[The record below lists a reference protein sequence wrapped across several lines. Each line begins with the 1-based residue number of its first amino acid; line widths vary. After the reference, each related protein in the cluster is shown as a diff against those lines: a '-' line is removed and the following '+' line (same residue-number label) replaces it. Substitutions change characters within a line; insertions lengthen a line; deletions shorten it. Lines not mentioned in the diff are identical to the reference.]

1 MPLTREQYRR
11 SLAQPPLCEQLKVR
25 DLADNL
31 LIQLNGSFVAG
42 YRASGICSY
51 YASDEDRNRTKLVL
65 EAFIRSLP
73 ERSMRL
79 QARFEVSEGVGDL
92 LARYGREQ
100 HSPHQALEAIDREQS
115 HAWLEK
121 NAQGYYL
128 RHSLH
133 FYFIWD
139 PRIHYQTPDLEWR
152 KKMRGNRFSMSAT
165 KCMERNRCEH
175 EDLVAEFN
183 SLMGGVEA
191 TLQATGMK
199 IERMTHDDL
208 FLEVKRALNPLSNDA
223 LPYRPSETSLPYQ
236 SARSQMANVNIED
249 ELDDYLKVGGLLY
262 SFISLKDLP
271 DATFPGVLR
280 ELVVMDFPIIINAE
294 VVIPDQAK
302 AVKQYK
308 SRLRKMTAAQ
318 KDVYGG
324 FRLNVD
330 AQVAEH
336 QLIKVL
342 EELISSSLK
351 SCQLSLSIAVRTS
364 RPARNRWEAEE
375 AERILADR
383 RQRVL
388 HAIARMN
395 GARGIPETLAQKR
408 FFFSSLPGLGEI
420 NKREADVLTLH
431 AADLLP
437 VEMPWK
443 GTPNSPLMLFETPY
457 RQLIPFSPFDSG
469 LGDANLLI
477 MAKSGG
483 GKTFLAQLKLLMMA
497 RAQPLVSILERGD
510 SYQPLIELMGGR
522 VIHVDLDGRETLNPW
537 DLPEGE
543 TVPSN
548 EKTAFLKNLTRHMLG
563 DGQGSD
569 TSLLDCVLTD
579 AITRVYKRCSIRYV
593 NATPTFNDLREELAN
608 WRDAER
614 MQSTIDEAH
623 LAAVKLRPWT
633 EGGIYAKLFDR
644 ATTMRLDSDWLF
656 FNLEGLSSDPRL
668 EMAMSML
675 IATTMAAR
683 AAGKTGRP
691 SISVLDECW
700 FLLDS
705 PALAPEVVQLYRTAR
720 KRNSSV
726 WGISQTVE
734 DFVGTEFQPRVHGP
748 GILKNASTKIIG
760 QQPGDVTALVNHL
773 NLNPVAVNE
782 VKRFGAPRKGESA
795 EALMVIG
802 ERAETTQTIRIVP
815 RPLSYWV
822 CTTFPRERRYRAWFL
837 KKHPD
842 RPLLES
848 YQDLGTRFPQ
858 GLADLAPLAEEIS
871 GAVNRVAVR
880 DPEIETRQASRG
892 ESKEGLPERAGETA
906 CR

>member
-1 MPLTREQYRR
+1 MPLRMEQYER

-25 DLADNL
+25 DLSDNL
-31 LIQLNGSFVAG
+31 LVQLNGAFVAG
-42 YRASGICSY
+42 YRVSGICSY
-51 YASDEDRNRTKLVL
+51 YASDEDRNRTKLLL
-65 EAFIRSLP
+65 EALIRSLQ

-79 QARFEVSEGVGDL
+79 QARFEISEGVGDL
-92 LARYGREQ
+92 IARYNREQ
-100 HSPHQALEAIDREQS
+100 RNHNTALQAIDREQS
-115 HAWLEK
+115 ETWLKK
-121 NAQGYYL
+121 NADGYYL
-128 RHSLH
+128 GHSLH

-139 PRIHYQTPDLEWR
+139 PRAHHQSPDIEWKR
-152 KKMRGNRFSMSAT
+152 KMRGSSLSMSAA
-165 KCMERNRCEH
+165 KCIERSRREH
-175 EDLVAEFN
+175 EELVAEFN
-183 SLMGGVEA
+183 SLMSGVEA
-191 TLQATGMK
+191 SLQATGMK
-199 IERMTHDDL
+199 IERMTHNDL
-208 FLEVKRALNPLSNDA
+208 FLEVKRALNPLANDV
-223 LPYRPSETSLPYQ
+223 LPYRPPERSLAYE

-249 ELDDYLKVGGLLY
+249 ELDDYLKIGGLLY
-262 SFISLKDLP
+262 SFISLKGLP

-280 ELVVMDFPIIINAE
+280 ELLVMDFPLIINAE
-294 VVIPDQAK
+294 VVLPDQTK

-318 KDVYGG
+318 KDIHGG

-342 EELISSSLK
+342 QELISSSLK
-351 SCQLSLSIAVRTS
+351 SCQLSLTVAVRTS
-364 RPARNRWEAEE
+364 RPAQNRLEAEE

-408 FFFSSLPGLGEI
+408 FFFSGLPGLGEI
-420 NKREADVLTLH
+420 NKREMDVLTLH

-437 VEMPWK
+437 VEMPWD

-457 RQLIPFSPFDSG
+457 RQLISFSPFDAS

-497 RAQPLVSILERGD
+497 RSRPLVSILERGD
-510 SYQPLIELMGGR
+510 SYEPLIELMGGR
-522 VIHVDLDGRETLNPW
+522 VINVDLDGRETLNPW
-537 DLPEGE
+537 DLAEGE

-563 DGQGSD
+563 ESHGSD
-569 TSLLDCVLTD
+569 ISLLDNVLSD
-579 AITRVYKRCSIRYV
+579 AIPRVYKRCAIRYS
-593 NATPTFNDLREELAN
+593 NPIPTFNDLREELAN
-608 WRDAER
+608 WRDAEK
-614 MQSTIDEAH
+614 MQRTIDEAH
-623 LAAVKLRPWT
+623 LAAIKLRSWT
-633 EGGIYAKLFDR
+633 ENGIYARLFDR
-644 ATTMRLDSDWLF
+644 PTTMRLDSDWLF
-656 FNLEGLSSDPRL
+656 FNVEGLSSDPRL
-668 EMAMSML
+668 ETAMSIL
-675 IATTMAAR
+675 IASSMAAR
-683 AAGKTGRP
+683 ATGKTGRP

-705 PALAPEVVQLYRTAR
+705 PSLAPEVVQLYRTAR

-760 QQPGDVTALVNHL
+760 QQPGDATPLVNHL

-782 VKRFGAPRKGESA
+782 VKRFGAPQKGRGA

-802 ERAETTQTIRIVP
+802 EKAETTQTIRVVP
-815 RPLSYWV
+815 TPLSYWV

-837 KKHPD
+837 KKHAD
-842 RPLLES
+842 RPLLAS
-848 YQDLGTRFPQ
+848 YQELTTKFPH
-858 GLADLAPLAEEIS
+858 GLADIAPLPEEIS
-871 GAVNRVAVR
+871 GAVNAVHV
-880 DPEIETRQASRG
+880 EKSEVGTREVR
-892 ESKEGLPERAGETA
+892 RT
-906 CR
+906 

>member
-1 MPLTREQYRR
+1 MSLRMEQYRR
-11 SLAQPPLCEQLKVR
+11 SLAQPPLCAQLKVR

-51 YASDEDRNRTKLVL
+51 YASDDDRNRTKQVL
-65 EAFIRSLP
+65 EGLIRSLP
-73 ERSMRL
+73 ERSMRV
-79 QARFEVSEGVGDL
+79 QVRFEVFEGVGDL
-92 LARYGREQ
+92 ITRYNHEQ
-100 HSPHQALEAIDREQS
+100 HNPNTSLQAIDREQS
-115 HAWLEK
+115 QAWRQK
-121 NAQGYYL
+121 DAQGYYL
-128 RHSLH
+128 QHSLH

-139 PRIHYQTPDLEWR
+139 PRLHHQTPDFEW
-152 KKMRGNRFSMSAT
+152 KKKIRSNRFSMSAT
-165 KCMERNRCEH
+165 KCMERSRREH
-175 EDLVAEFN
+175 ENLVAEFD
-183 SLMGGVEA
+183 SLMSGVEA
-191 TLQATGMK
+191 TLQATGMN
-199 IERMTHDDL
+199 IERLTHDDI
-208 FLEVKRALNPLSNDA
+208 FLGIKQALNPLAKDTR
-223 LPYRPSETSLPYQ
+223 PYRPSEASLVYE

-249 ELDDYLKVGGLLY
+249 ELDDHLKVGGLLY

-271 DATFPGVLR
+271 DATFPGLLR

-294 VVIPDQAK
+294 VVLPDQAK
-302 AVKQYK
+302 SVKQYK

-318 KDVYGG
+318 TDIHGG

-330 AQVAEH
+330 AQVAER

-342 EELISSSLK
+342 QDLISSSLR
-351 SCQLSLSIAVRTS
+351 SCQLSLTIAVRTS
-364 RPARNRWEAEE
+364 RPARNRFETQE

-388 HAIARMN
+388 HAINRMN

-408 FFFSSLPGLGEI
+408 FFYSSLPGLGES
-420 NKREADVLTLH
+420 NKRETDVLTLH

-443 GTPNSPLMLFETPY
+443 GTPNSPLMMFETPY

-469 LGDANLLI
+469 LGDANMLI
-477 MAKSGG
+477 IAKSGG
-483 GKTFLAQLKLLMMA
+483 GKTFLAQLTLLMAA
-497 RAQPLVSILERGD
+497 RARPLVSIVERGD
-510 SYQPLIELMGGR
+510 SYEPLIELMDGR
-522 VIHVDLDGRETLNPW
+522 VIDVDLDGRETLNPW

-543 TVPSN
+543 TVPSK

-563 DGQGSD
+563 DGHSSD
-569 TSLLDCVLTD
+569 TSLLDNLLTD
-579 AITRVYKRCSIRYV
+579 AITRVYKRCSIRYS
-593 NATPTFNDLREELAN
+593 NPIPTFNDLREELAN

-614 MQSTIDEAH
+614 MQRTIDEAH
-623 LAAVKLRPWT
+623 LASIKLRSWT
-633 EGGIYAKLFDR
+633 EDGIYARLFDR
-644 ATTMRLDSDWLF
+644 PTTMRLDNDWLF
-656 FNLEGLSSDPRL
+656 FNVEGLNSDPRL
-668 EMAMSML
+668 ETAMSML
-675 IATTMAAR
+675 IAATTAAR

-748 GILKNASTKIIG
+748 GILKNASSKIIG
-760 QQPGDVTALVNHL
+760 QQPGDVSPLVNHL
-773 NLNPVAVNE
+773 NLNAVAVKE

-795 EALMVIG
+795 EALMVVG
-802 ERAETTQTIRIVP
+802 EKAEATQTIRIVP
-815 RPLSYWV
+815 TPLSYWV

-837 KKHPD
+837 QKHAD
-842 RPLLES
+842 RPLLEN
-848 YQDLGTRFPQ
+848 YQNLAKRFAH
-858 GLADLAPLAEEIS
+858 GLADIAPLPEEIS
-871 GAVNRVAVR
+871 GDVNAVAAGK
-880 DPEIETRQASRG
+880 PGIKEASGR
-892 ESKEGLPERAGETA
+892 
-906 CR
+906 

>member
-1 MPLTREQYRR
+1 MPLKMEQYQK
-11 SLAQPPLCEQLKVR
+11 SLAQPPLCEQQKVR
-25 DLADNL
+25 DLADDL

-42 YRASGICSY
+42 YRVSGNHSY
-51 YASDEDRNRTKLVL
+51 YASDEERNRTKLVL
-65 EAFIRSLP
+65 EALIRSLP

-79 QARFEVSEGVGDL
+79 QVRFEIAEGADDL
-92 LARYGREQ
+92 IARYNREQ
-100 HSPHQALEAIDREQS
+100 QNPNAVLQAVDREQS
-115 HAWLEK
+115 DVWLKK
-121 NAQGYYL
+121 NAEGYYL
-128 RHSLH
+128 QHMLH

-139 PRIHYQTPDLEWR
+139 PRIHHQSPELEWK
-152 KKMRGNRFSMSAT
+152 KKMRGPSFSMSAS
-165 KCMERNRCEH
+165 KCIERSRREH
-175 EDLVAEFN
+175 EDMVAEFN
-183 SLMGGVEA
+183 SLMSGVEA

-199 IERMTHDDL
+199 IERLTQNDI
-208 FLEVKRALNPLSNDA
+208 FLEVKRALNPLVNDKRPF
-223 LPYRPSETSLPYQ
+223 LPPAESLVYE
-236 SARSQMANVNIED
+236 SARSQMASVNIED
-249 ELDDYLKVGGLLY
+249 ELDEHLKIGGLLY

-294 VVIPDQAK
+294 VVLPDQAK

-318 KDVYGG
+318 KDIHGG

-342 EELISSSLK
+342 QELISSSLK
-351 SCQLSLSIAVRTS
+351 SCQLSLTIAVRTS
-364 RPARNRWEAEE
+364 QPTRNRFEAEQ
-375 AERILADR
+375 AERTLADR

-388 HAIARMN
+388 HAIGRMN

-408 FFFSSLPGLGEI
+408 FFFSNLPALGEI
-420 NKREADVLTLH
+420 NKREKDVLTLH

-469 LGDANLLI
+469 LGDANMLI

-497 RAQPLVSILERGD
+497 RARPLVSILERGD
-510 SYQPLIELMGGR
+510 SYEPLVDLMGGR
-522 VIHVDLDGRETLNPW
+522 VINVDLDGRENLNPW

-543 TVPSN
+543 HVPSN

-563 DGQGSD
+563 DSHNSD
-569 TSLLDCVLTD
+569 TSLLDSVLTD
-579 AITRVYKRCSIRYV
+579 AIVRVYKRCSIRYS
-593 NATPTFNDLREELAN
+593 NPIPTYNDLREELAN
-608 WRDAER
+608 WRDAEK
-614 MQSTIDEAH
+614 MQRTIDEAH
-623 LAAVKLRPWT
+623 LAAIKLRSWT
-633 EGGIYAKLFDR
+633 EGGIYAKLFDQP
-644 ATTMRLDSDWLF
+644 TTMRLDSDWLF
-656 FNLEGLSSDPRL
+656 FNVEGLSSDPRL
-668 EMAMSML
+668 ETAMSML
-675 IATTMAAR
+675 IATAMSAR
-683 AAGKTGRP
+683 ATGKTGRP
-691 SISVLDECW
+691 SITVLDECW

-760 QQPGDVTALVNHL
+760 QQPGDVTPLITHL
-773 NLNPVAVNE
+773 NLNPVAVNQ
-782 VKRFGAPRKGESA
+782 VKGFGAPRKGRSA
-795 EALMVIG
+795 EVLLAIG
-802 ERAETTQTIRIVP
+802 EKAETTQTIRIVP
-815 RPLSYWV
+815 TPLSYWI
-822 CTTFPRERRYRAWFL
+822 CTTFPRERKYRSWFL
-837 KKHPD
+837 KEHQGK
-842 RPLLES
+842 PLLQC
-848 YQDLGTRFPQ
+848 YQELSRKFPQ
-858 GLADLAPLAEEIS
+858 GLADVPPLPEEIS
-871 GAVNRVAVR
+871 GKVNVVAEVAAALEK
-880 DPEIETRQASRG
+880 EIGEHSR
-892 ESKEGLPERAGETA
+892 L
-906 CR
+906 